1 MNLVELQRSLRQL
14 RLGGMARALEPRILE
29 AQSAQMAPIDFL
41 STLVSDELTIRSD
54 RLLQRR
60 IKHAQ
65 FREPDKTLDA
75 FDFDFNKKMNRRL
88 VFELAT
94 GQFIDRREDALFLGP
109 PGTGKSHLAQ
119 AIGLAAIRQ
128 GHRVLYRETHVLLE
142 ELADSTIDG
151 SRKEKIVELQTVPLL
166 IIDDLGMRKLPASAA
181 EDLLEV
187 VMRRHERASTLM
199 TSNRPVEDWGKLLG
213 DTPAVAAMLDR
224 LLHHGHVLQVRPA
237 KLAVSPSRRPRK
249 IAPGARLSP
258 APRLGRPGGSYRKS
272 TSSVETVETN
282 QEADGGD
289 PAQPTCSSPPRAPP
303 KDEGRS
309 TQGEER
315 SLTRI
320 RATPDRH

>member
-14 RLGGMARALEPRILE
+14 RLGGMAYALEPRILE
-29 AQSAQMAPIDFL
+29 AQSSQMAPIDFL

-128 GHRVLYRETHVLLE
+128 GHRALYRETHVLLE

-151 SRKEKIVELQTVPLL
+151 SRKEKIMELQTVPLL
-166 IIDDLGMRKLPASAA
+166 IIDDLGMRKLPATAA

-213 DTPAVAAMLDR
+213 DTP
-224 LLHHGHVLQVRPA
+224 P
-237 KLAVSPSRRPRK
+237 SPRCS
-249 IAPGARLSP
+249 I
-258 APRLGRPGGSYRKS
+258 GSS
-272 TSSVETVETN
+272 TTGTY
-282 QEADGGD
+282 
-289 PAQPTCSSPPRAPP
+289 
-303 KDEGRS
+303 
-309 TQGEER
+309 
-315 SLTRI
+315 
-320 RATPDRH
+320 